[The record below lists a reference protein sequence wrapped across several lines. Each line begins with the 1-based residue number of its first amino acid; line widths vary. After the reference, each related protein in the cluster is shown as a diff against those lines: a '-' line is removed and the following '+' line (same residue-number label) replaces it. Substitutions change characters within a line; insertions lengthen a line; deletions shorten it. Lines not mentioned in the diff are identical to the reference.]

1 MTLWVPWMNAVRS
14 LRPACQRSRTF
25 LWMLLTLIGLCC
37 RLDLAGVTSYV
48 RVLGLRP
55 EAYHRFL
62 HLFHSKGL
70 DLDKLTACWMK
81 LCLTLFKPVCAG
93 SRLICLADGI
103 KVPKEGKLMPAVKS
117 LHQQS
122 ASNSK
127 PDYIMGHSFQAISLL
142 VQGASGHVAAVP
154 LMSRIHEGLVFSN
167 RDSRT
172 LLDKL
177 AVLMFSIANFLG
189 RKILLVADAYYAS
202 GKLIAQLLSKGHQLV
217 TRAKSNAVAYLPV
230 PTPQHRR
237 RGRPRIYGKKVP
249 LKELAQDHAAFTSA
263 PSPVYGENNVTLRY
277 RCLDLMWRPAAR
289 IVRFVIVCHPHPT
302 PATKTCRWGPGIAV
316 PSSCFPPTSP
326 LPHSRSS
333 CSMLTDSKSS
343 SGSVRG
349 FTSSARMHT
358 RVENHSALMLRRL
371 RFAVHR
377 SYSRDCEVGGSFLPC
392 AFAVIVR

>member
-25 LWMLLTLIGLCC
+25 LWLLLTLIGLCC
-37 RLDLAGVTSYV
+37 RLDLARVTSYV

-122 ASNSK
+122 GSNSK

-142 VQGASGHVAAVP
+142 VQAASGHVAAVP

-249 LKELAQDHAAFTSA
+249 LKELAQDDAAFTSA
-263 PSPVYGENNVTLRY
+263 PSPVYGEKQRHPALPLPGSDVAPGGTYRALRH
-277 RCLDLMWRPAAR
+277 RMPSPSHPSDEDLSLGTPASRYHLPAFHR
-289 IVRFVIVCHPHPT
+289 PHPCPT
-302 PATKTCRWGPGIAV
+302 RDPHALCLPIQNRARV
-316 PSSCFPPTSP
+316 PSGGSRPRRVCIPGSKIIPHLCSGGCGLRCIDLIAETAK
-326 LPHSRSS
+326 LADHSR
-333 CSMLTDSKSS
+333 
-343 SGSVRG
+343 R
-349 FTSSARMHT
+349 
-358 RVENHSALMLRRL
+358 ALSL
-371 RFAVHR
+371 
-377 SYSRDCEVGGSFLPC
+377 
-392 AFAVIVR
+392 

>member
-25 LWMLLTLIGLCC
+25 LWLLLTLIGLCC

-122 ASNSK
+122 GSNSK

-142 VQGASGHVAAVP
+142 VQAASGHVAAVP

-249 LKELAQDHAAFTSA
+249 LKELAQDDAAFTSA

-302 PATKTCRWGPGIAV
+302 PATKTCRWGPRHRGTIFLLSTDLTLA
-316 PSSCFPPTSP
+316 P
-326 LPHSRSS
+326 L
-333 CSMLTDSKSS
+333 
-343 SGSVRG
+343 
-349 FTSSARMHT
+349 
-358 RVENHSALMLRRL
+358 EILMLYAY
-371 RFAVHR
+371 RFKIELGFRQGVHVLGAYAYQGRKSFRTYVPAV
-377 SYSRDCEVGGSFLPC
+377 
-392 AFAVIVR
+392 AVCGASIL

>member
-1 MTLWVPWMNAVRS
+1 MNAVRS

-25 LWMLLTLIGLCC
+25 LWLLLTLIGLCC

-122 ASNSK
+122 GSNSK

-142 VQGASGHVAAVP
+142 VQAASGHVAAVP

-302 PATKTCRWGPGIAV
+302 PATKTCRWGPRHRGTIFLLSTDLTLA
-316 PSSCFPPTSP
+316 P
-326 LPHSRSS
+326 L
-333 CSMLTDSKSS
+333 
-343 SGSVRG
+343 
-349 FTSSARMHT
+349 
-358 RVENHSALMLRRL
+358 EILMLYAY
-371 RFAVHR
+371 RFKIELGFRQGVHVLGAYAYQGRKSFRTYVPAV
-377 SYSRDCEVGGSFLPC
+377 
-392 AFAVIVR
+392 AVCGASIL